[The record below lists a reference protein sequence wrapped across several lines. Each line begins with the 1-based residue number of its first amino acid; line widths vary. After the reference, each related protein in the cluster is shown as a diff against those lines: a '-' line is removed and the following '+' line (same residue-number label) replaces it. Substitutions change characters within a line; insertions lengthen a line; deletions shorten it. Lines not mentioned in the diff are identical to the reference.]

1 MRPHPGHEE
10 TSMNNP
16 LPVPADAVPLS
27 GRFAS
32 PRHEP
37 APQPSSGVDA
47 RLVLDAL
54 RRRWLVLAGTVVVI
68 TSGALGYAL
77 TREPVFS
84 ATAKVMVGVPN
95 PTATDLGSLV
105 IGTPVNQERIQ
116 NELQILQSRELARRV
131 IERAGLEG
139 EPAFNPAL
147 DDPARAGTLAGLWAE
162 AVARLPEPRS
172 LLQRWGL
179 MEPPVVEGP
188 LGREP
193 IEDVVDAFLAALA
206 VWPEGRS
213 HVINV
218 KVETRDPQLAARAA
232 NAVARA
238 YIDERHAARLDTM
251 SRASGWLDGR
261 IEALRIDAEEKEA
274 AVEAFRSRAGLVAT
288 EGSGLAAERI
298 AELNREMAIAQA
310 AEAQAEA
317 RWLKV
322 RETLASEGVES
333 VPEVLASATIR
344 ELRAAES
351 VAAARLAEL
360 GRELGPR
367 HPQMVDARSQLES
380 IRAQLRE
387 ETQRILAG
395 VRNAYEIEQARVAR
409 IERNIAAL
417 EERLRHRNDAE
428 AQLRVL
434 QREAEAAQDVYRT
447 FLMRANT
454 GGQQEG
460 LEAPDARLISAAEV
474 PARPAGP
481 QRKLL
486 VMLGFIG
493 ACFTGVGLAFA
504 LELLDGRFR
513 TADQVRQRLRLPVLA
528 VVPMLSSLTR
538 TRRAPQDHV
547 VDGPDTAFGE
557 AIRALRT
564 SMALSGDG
572 AAPRAVMLTS
582 SIQGE
587 GKTTLCLSVGRHA
600 ALSGRRVIVV
610 DCDLRLP
617 RVHEG
622 LGVDNGPGVIDFL
635 SGTPLA
641 DLIRVDRQ
649 SGLHF
654 ISAGIWR
661 RNAPELLRQ
670 PRLRELVGVLRSRYE
685 LVLIDTPPLLPISDA
700 AVLAGQADLAL
711 LVVGWPNA
719 RPETVEVA
727 ADRLRAATVTTS
739 IAAVF
744 NNVDVKR
751 ASGYGFAEIEGYRSR
766 YARYYAAA

>member
-1 MRPHPGHEE
+1 
-10 TSMNNP
+10 MNNP
-16 LPVPADAVPLS
+16 LPVPAGAAPLPS
-27 GRFAS
+27 TLVS
-32 PRHEP
+32 PP
-37 APQPSSGVDA
+37 ADPPPPPSSGLDA

-54 RRRWLVLAGTVVVI
+54 RRRWLVLAGTVVII

-77 TREPVFS
+77 TRPPVFS

-105 IGTPVNQERIQ
+105 TGTPVNQERIQ
-116 NELQILQSRELARRV
+116 NELQILQSRALARRV
-131 IERAGLEG
+131 IARAGLDL

-147 DDPARAGTLAGLWAE
+147 EDPARAGTLASWWAR
-162 AVARLPEPRS
+162 AMAHLPEPRD
-172 LLQRWGL
+172 LLERWGL
-179 MEPPVVEGP
+179 IETPAFAEGP
-188 LGREP
+188 GGREP
-193 IEDVVDAFLAALA
+193 IEDVVDAFIGALA

-232 NAVARA
+232 NSVAQA
-238 YIDERHAARLDTM
+238 YIDERHATKLDTM
-251 SRASGWLDGR
+251 YRASGWLDHR
-261 IEALRIDAEEKEA
+261 IDALRADAEEKEA
-274 AVEAFRSRAGLVAT
+274 AVETFRSRAGLVAT
-288 EGSGLAAERI
+288 EGSGLAADRI

-322 RETLASEGVES
+322 RQSLASEGVES
-333 VPEVLASATIR
+333 VPEVLASPTIR
-344 ELRAAES
+344 ELRSAES

-367 HPQMVDARSQLES
+367 HPQMVDARSQLDS
-380 IRAQLRE
+380 IRGQLRE

-417 EERLRHRNDAE
+417 ENRLRNRNDAE

-460 LEAPDARLISAAEV
+460 LEVPEARLISAAEV
-474 PARPAGP
+474 PARPASP

-486 VMLGFIG
+486 VLIGFVG

-513 TADQVRQRLRLPVLA
+513 TAEQVRQRLRLPVLA

-538 TRRAPQDHV
+538 TKRAPQDHV

-564 SMALSGDG
+564 SMALSGNG

-582 SIQGE
+582 SVQGE
-587 GKTTLCLSVGRHA
+587 GKTTLCLSIGRHA

-622 LGVDNGPGVIDFL
+622 LGVDNGQGVIDFL

-641 DLIRVDRQ
+641 EVTRVDRQ

-670 PRLRELVGVLRSRYE
+670 PRLRELVGLLRSRYD

-727 ADRLRAATVTTS
+727 AARLRAATATTT